1 LVNGPHGALNEDL
14 FPARTQGAAAKL
26 IWRLSTAS
34 SPVSSQFGSLG
45 CVSAPAGAGGR
56 THWHAEA
63 RRNRPARATAQ
74 PIGLKST
81 PDRLLLRPCAAA
93 PSRLRSFIGGAF
105 ALFIQ
110 RHTLHQICKTPVA
123 HWRKC
128 VPRKDLTR

>member
-93 PSRLRSFIGGAF
+93 PSRLRSFTGGAF
-105 ALFIQ
+105 AALSFSGIPCT
-110 RHTLHQICKTPVA
+110 RYARPRLPIGE
-123 HWRKC
+123 C